1 MQRVLSVS
9 LSHALRSA
17 AFLILPFSFIALVA
31 WATAGSASGSTTDP
45 IRGAV
50 WIWLGAHHIPFQLA
64 LPPTGIAGYLTYLP
78 IGAIFLPFI
87 VVRTSFLRA
96 LDRLKGDY
104 HDLNSVRLIF
114 STIYAVL
121 ATALAFASRSKS
133 ISPQWYLAPIF
144 AFLFALFATMTV
156 GVRMAPSRTLRT
168 ALRLH
173 AIILGTSLIAVS
185 LLIFANLD
193 QIKKITISLQPGIF
207 GGVLLLI
214 LNILYLP
221 NAAIALASY
230 FSGTGLAVGAGTI
243 VSPWWHELGQIP
255 ALPLLGILPVN
266 RQPLALLGIAFFVA
280 VGVLLAYLASGFEL
294 GSYIQ
299 TFIFVAIGLTL
310 LAYLGSGSLITAEMG
325 AIGVSIWK
333 FSLSVIAE
341 IGIGFIA
348 ASFILNKV
356 GSSKAAQ

>member
-17 AFLILPFSFIALVA
+17 AFLILPFSFIALIA

-87 VVRTSFLRA
+87 VIRTSFQRA

-104 HDLNSVRLIF
+104 HDLNSVRLTF
-114 STIYAVL
+114 ATFYAAL
-121 ATALAFASRSKS
+121 ATALAFASRSES
-133 ISPQWYLAPIF
+133 ISPQWYLAPVF
-144 AFLFALFATMTV
+144 AFLIALFATMTV
-156 GVRMAPSRTLRT
+156 GVRLAPSRTLRI
-168 ALRLH
+168 ASRLL
-173 AIILGTSLIAVS
+173 AIILGTSLITVS
-185 LLIFANLD
+185 ILIFANLD

-243 VSPWWHELGQIP
+243 VSPLWHELGQIP

-266 RQPLALLGIAFFVA
+266 RQPLALLGILFFIA
-280 VGVLLAYLASGFEL
+280 VGALLAYLASGFEL
-294 GSYIQ
+294 ATYIQ
-299 TFIFVAIGLTL
+299 TFIFVVAGLTI

-325 AIGVSIWK
+325 AVGVSIWK
-333 FSLSVIAE
+333 FSLSIIAE
-341 IGIGFIA
+341 IGLGFLA
-348 ASFILNKV
+348 TSLILNKV
-356 GSSKAAQ
+356 GSNKGAQ

>member
-121 ATALAFASRSKS
+121 ATALAFASRSES

-144 AFLFALFATMTV
+144 AFLIALFATLTV

-185 LLIFANLD
+185 LLIFTNLD

-214 LNILYLP
+214 LNMVYP
-221 NAAIALASY
+221 NIWTV
-230 FSGTGLAVGAGTI
+230 F
-243 VSPWWHELGQIP
+243 
-255 ALPLLGILPVN
+255 LL
-266 RQPLALLGIAFFVA
+266 LL
-280 VGVLLAYLASGFEL
+280 L
-294 GSYIQ
+294 
-299 TFIFVAIGLTL
+299 
-310 LAYLGSGSLITAEMG
+310 
-325 AIGVSIWK
+325 
-333 FSLSVIAE
+333 
-341 IGIGFIA
+341 
-348 ASFILNKV
+348 
-356 GSSKAAQ
+356 

>member
-17 AFLILPFSFIALVA
+17 AFLILPFSFIALIA

-64 LPPTGIAGYLTYLP
+64 LPPTGIEGYLTYLP
-78 IGAIFLPFI
+78 FGAIFLPFI

-114 STIYAVL
+114 SSLYALL
-121 ATALAFASRSKS
+121 ATILAFSSRSES
-133 ISPQWYLAPIF
+133 ISPQWYLAPVF
-144 AFLFALFATMTV
+144 AFLIALFATMTV
-156 GVRMAPSRTLRT
+156 GIRMAPSRTLRL
-168 ALRLH
+168 ASRLL
-173 AIILGTSLIAVS
+173 AIILGTSLIVVS
-185 LLIFANLD
+185 VLIWANFD
-193 QIKKITISLQPGIF
+193 QINDITISLQPGIF
-207 GGVLLLI
+207 GGVLLLF

-221 NAAIALASY
+221 NAAIALAAY

-243 VSPWWHELGQIP
+243 VAPWWYELGQIP
-255 ALPLLGILPVN
+255 ALPLLGILPVD
-266 RQPLALLGIAFFVA
+266 RQPLALFGILFFIA
-280 VGVLLAYLASGFEL
+280 VGALLAYLASGFEFT
-294 GSYIQ
+294 SYIQ
-299 TFIFVAIGLTL
+299 TFIFVVVGLTL

-325 AIGVSIWK
+325 AVGVSIWK
-333 FSLSVIAE
+333 FSLSIIAE
-341 IGIGFIA
+341 IGFGFLA
-348 ASFILNKV
+348 TTFLLNKV
-356 GSSKAAQ
+356 GTNKASQ

>member
-17 AFLILPFSFIALVA
+17 AFLILPFSFIALIA

-87 VVRTSFLRA
+87 VIRTSFLRA

-114 STIYAVL
+114 SSIYSVL
-121 ATALAFASRSKS
+121 ATVLAFASRSES
-133 ISPQWYLAPIF
+133 IAPQWYLAPVF
-144 AFLFALFATMTV
+144 AFLISLFATMTV
-156 GVRMAPSRTLRT
+156 GVRMAPSRTLRI
-168 ALRLH
+168 ALRLL

-185 LLIFANLD
+185 VLIWLNFEQVKL
-193 QIKKITISLQPGIF
+193 ITISLQPGIF

-221 NAAIALASY
+221 NAAIALAAY

-243 VSPWWHELGQIP
+243 VSPWWHELGQVP

-266 RQPLALLGIAFFVA
+266 RQPLALFGIAFFIA

-299 TFIFVAIGLTL
+299 TFIFVAAGLTL
-310 LAYLGSGSLITAEMG
+310 LAYLASGSLVTAEMG
-325 AIGVSIWK
+325 AVGVSIWK
-333 FSLSVIAE
+333 FSLSTIAE
-341 IGIGFIA
+341 IGFGFIA
-348 ASFILNKV
+348 ASFILNKS
-356 GSSKAAQ
+356 GASKVAQ

>member
-121 ATALAFASRSKS
+121 ATALAFASRSES

-144 AFLFALFATMTV
+144 AFLIALFATLTV

-168 ALRLH
+168 ALRLL

-185 LLIFANLD
+185 LLIFTNLD

>member
-17 AFLILPFSFIALVA
+17 AFLILPFSFIALIA

-45 IRGAV
+45 IRGAI

-114 STIYAVL
+114 STLYAAL
-121 ATALAFASRSKS
+121 ATALAFASRSES
-133 ISPQWYLAPIF
+133 ISPQWYLAPVF
-144 AFLFALFATMTV
+144 TFLIALFATMTV
-156 GVRMAPSRTLRT
+156 GVRMSPSRTLRL
-168 ALRLH
+168 ASRLL

-185 LLIFANLD
+185 ILIWLNFAQVKN
-193 QIKKITISLQPGIF
+193 ITISLQPGIF
-207 GGVLLLI
+207 GGFLLLL

-230 FSGTGLAVGAGTI
+230 FSGTGFAVGAGTI
-243 VSPWWHELGQIP
+243 VAPWWYELGQIP

-266 RQPLALLGIAFFVA
+266 RQPLALFGILFFIA
-280 VGVLLAYLASGFEL
+280 VGALLAFLASGFEFT
-294 GSYIQ
+294 SYIQ
-299 TFIFVAIGLTL
+299 TFIFVVVGLTL

-325 AIGVSIWK
+325 AVGVSIWK
-333 FSLSVIAE
+333 FSLSIIAE
-341 IGIGFIA
+341 IGLGFLA
-348 ASFILNKV
+348 ATLILNKV
-356 GSSKAAQ
+356 GTNKASQ

>member
-50 WIWLGAHHIPFQLA
+50 WIWLGAHHIPFQLT

-121 ATALAFASRSKS
+121 ATALAFASRSES

-144 AFLFALFATMTV
+144 AFLIALFATLTV
-156 GVRMAPSRTLRT
+156 GVRMAPSHTLRT
-168 ALRLH
+168 ALRLL

-185 LLIFANLD
+185 LLIFTNLD

>member
-17 AFLILPFSFIALVA
+17 AFLILPFSFIALIA

-87 VVRTSFLRA
+87 VIRTSFLRA

-114 STIYAVL
+114 STLYAVL
-121 ATALAFASRSKS
+121 ATALAFASRSAS
-133 ISPQWYLAPIF
+133 ISPQWYLAPVF
-144 AFLFALFATMTV
+144 AFLIALFATMTV
-156 GVRMAPSRTLRT
+156 GVRMAPSRTLRI
-168 ALRLH
+168 ASRLL
-173 AIILGTSLIAVS
+173 AIILGASLIVVS
-185 LLIFANLD
+185 ILIWANFD
-193 QIKKITISLQPGIF
+193 QINDITITLQPGIF
-207 GGVLLLI
+207 GGVLLLF

-221 NAAIALASY
+221 NAAIALAAY

-243 VSPWWHELGQIP
+243 VAPWWHELGQIP
-255 ALPLLGILPVN
+255 ALPLLGILPAS
-266 RQPLALLGIAFFVA
+266 REPLALLGILFFIA
-280 VGVLLAYLASGFEL
+280 IGALLAYLASGFEL
-294 GSYIQ
+294 ASYLQ
-299 TFIFVAIGLTL
+299 TFIFVVVGLAI

-325 AIGVSIWK
+325 AVGVSIWK
-333 FSLSVIAE
+333 FSLSIIAE
-341 IGIGFIA
+341 IGLGFLA
-348 ASFILNKV
+348 TTLLLNKV
-356 GSSKAAQ
+356 GSNKAAQ